1 MDGAKVFIF
10 VCGSSRSGT
19 TMMSR
24 ILGNHSSIFAFQ
36 ELHFFDE
43 LASAENAAKPVSI
56 EKSIELLS
64 LLKSIQR
71 EGYFGPRNWRQYED
85 ESIAEL
91 KNTAQSPMD
100 LLLGFLSRES
110 HINGKSIPCEQ
121 TPQTVFALDALLQQ
135 IPTARVVL
143 MVRDPREVLL
153 SQKGK
158 WKRRKLSGGDIPFW
172 ESVRSRIN
180 YHPET
185 ISRIWKST
193 YKEALQHTHD
203 NRVLPIRYEDLTEQP
218 EQVVSRICMHLGI
231 AFEPKMLDVPKV
243 GSSNAVD
250 LSTERGIDKGRKGK
264 WRSGLNRS
272 EIAICERANRDLMIH
287 FGYEVSGETGNIIPL
302 TLYRLLLPFQMGFA
316 LMMNLKRLR
325 NIRKTIRRFF

>member
-1 MDGAKVFIF
+1 MFIF

-24 ILGNHSSIFAFQ
+24 ILGNHSSVFAFQ

-43 LASAENAAKPVSI
+43 LASAENASKPISK

-71 EGYFGPRNWRQYED
+71 EGYFGPRNWKRFAE
-85 ESIAEL
+85 ESESEL
-91 KNTAQSPMD
+91 KGPALSSME
-100 LLLGFLSRES
+100 LLLGFLSKES
-110 HINGKSIPCEQ
+110 KLNGKSIPCEQ
-121 TPQTVFALDALLQQ
+121 TPQTVFALDALLHH

-193 YKEALQHTHD
+193 YNEALQHIQD
-203 NRVLPIRYEDLTEQP
+203 NRVLCVRYEDLTEQP
-218 EQVVSRICMHLGI
+218 ELLVNRICKHLGI
-231 AFEPKMLDVPKV
+231 EFEPSMLDVPKV
-243 GSSNAVD
+243 GSSNAAD
-250 LSTERGIDKGRKGK
+250 QSMERGIDKGRRGK
-264 WRSGLNRS
+264 WKTGLNRS
-272 EIAICERANRDLMIH
+272 EVAICERANRDLMLH
-287 FGYEVSGETGNIIPL
+287 FEYELSGERGNVIQL
-302 TLYRLLLPFQMGFA
+302 ALYRLLLPFQLGLA

-325 NIRKTIRRFF
+325 NIRKAIKKFF